1 MSIKPYPDKTTQE
14 ILMLIGFYSDGF
26 CSGHCEHAPL
36 RKSNPELNLQI
47 EAWHDKYYSY
57 PTTPIEYTGEYM
69 ENDTNNA
76 RLDSLAYIELSKI
89 LTDKLIFNN
98 DYASDPF

>member
-1 MSIKPYPDKTTQE
+1 MSTKPYPPNHVHE
-14 ILMLIGFYSDGF
+14 LLVAIGFYSDGF

-36 RKSNPELNLQI
+36 RTSNPELNLQI

-57 PTTPIEYTGEYM
+57 PTTPIEYTGDYM
-69 ENDTNNA
+69 ESNTNNQY
-76 RLDSLAYIELSKI
+76 LDSLSYVELSKI
-89 LTDKLIFNN
+89 LADKLILDN

>member
-1 MSIKPYPDKTTQE
+1 MSTKPYPPKTLQQ
-14 ILMLIGFYSDGF
+14 IFMLMGFYSDGF

-36 RKSNPELNLQI
+36 RKSNPELNSQI

-69 ENDTNNA
+69 ENDNEDQYANP
-76 RLDSLAYIELSKI
+76 LAHIELYNI
-89 LTDKLIFNN
+89 LSDKLILNN

>member
-1 MSIKPYPDKTTQE
+1 MSTKPYPPKALQQ
-14 ILMLIGFYSDGF
+14 IFMLMGFYSDGF
-26 CSGHCEHAPL
+26 CSGHCEHAPM
-36 RKSNPELNLQI
+36 RTSNPELNLQL

-69 ENDTNNA
+69 ENDTNSQY
-76 RLDSLAYIELSKI
+76 LDSLSYIELSKI
-89 LTDKLIFNN
+89 LSDKLILDN

>member
-1 MSIKPYPDKTTQE
+1 M
-14 ILMLIGFYSDGF
+14 GFYSDGF

-36 RKSNPELNLQI
+36 RTSNPELNSQI

-57 PTTPIEYTGEYM
+57 PVTPIEYTGDYM
-69 ENDTNNA
+69 ENDTNSQY
-76 RLDSLAYIELSKI
+76 LDSLSYIKLSKI
-89 LTDKLIFNN
+89 LADKLILDN